1 MRSSEFAF
9 ALLCASALSSAAPV
23 AEVNN
28 YASVAEVIKSHKI
41 ARSVTGPAFDQGQPI
56 DGEGRGAPFSGW
68 KWSLWTYLL
77 GSNSANQLQ
86 DGTNHQLDL
95 QNPDNL
101 GRADDTD
108 NGVVPNLKWSF
119 SDSHTRLFKGG
130 WIRESVVTD
139 LPSSPDISSAQ
150 VHLSKGAL
158 RELHWH
164 SVVSHYD

>member
-1 MRSSEFAF
+1 MIS
-9 ALLCASALSSAAPV
+9 LKL
-23 AEVNN
+23 
-28 YASVAEVIKSHKI
+28 
-41 ARSVTGPAFDQGQPI
+41 
-56 DGEGRGAPFSGW
+56 
-68 KWSLWTYLL
+68 WSLRR
-77 GSNSANQLQ
+77 NSANQLQ

-119 SDSHTRLFKGG
+119 SDSHLRLFKGG

-164 SVVSHYD
+164 SVVSPCY